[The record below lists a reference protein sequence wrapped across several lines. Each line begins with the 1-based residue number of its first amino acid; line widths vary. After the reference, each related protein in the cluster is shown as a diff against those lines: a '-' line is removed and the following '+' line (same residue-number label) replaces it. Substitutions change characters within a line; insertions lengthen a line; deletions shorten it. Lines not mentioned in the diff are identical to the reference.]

1 MLACRDLKVWYPIRR
16 GILNRVAGHVRAVDG
31 VSLSLPPGETLG
43 LVGESGCG
51 KTTLGR
57 ALVGLEK
64 PTAGAV
70 EWNGV
75 PFDSLKGKERR
86 HARRNL
92 QMVFQDPFSSLDPR
106 MSALEIVTEG
116 LEAYHL
122 YKPGESRREAALRL
136 LQEVGLGQEALYR
149 YPHEFSGG
157 QRQRLSIARALAL
170 EPEVLVCDEPVSA
183 LDVSVQAQVIR
194 LLAELQRKRGLSYL
208 FISHDL
214 SVVRLLARR
223 VAVMYLGRV
232 VEEGDAREVLVN
244 PLHPYTQALVSA
256 IPVPG
261 KSDPSRRILLQ
272 GELPSPS
279 HPPRGCPF
287 HTRCPRA
294 IPQCRECRPELAAV
308 EGGTRKVACV
318 RVSAGKESSASR
330 L

>member
-31 VSLSLPPGETLG
+31 VSLSLKPGETLG

-64 PTAGAV
+64 PTDGAV

-75 PFDSLKGKERR
+75 PFDALKGEQRR

-122 YKPGESRREAALRL
+122 YKPGESRQDAALRL
-136 LQEVGLGQEALYR
+136 LKEVGLGQEALYR

-194 LLAELQRKRGLSYL
+194 LLAELQESRGLSYL

-214 SVVRLLARR
+214 SVVRLLAQR

-232 VEEGDAREVLVN
+232 VEEGDAGQVLVN

-256 IPVPG
+256 IPIPG
-261 KSDPSRRILLQ
+261 KSDPTKRILLQ

-279 HPPRGCPF
+279 HPPKGCPF
-287 HTRCPRA
+287 HTRCPYA
-294 IPQCRECRPELAAV
+294 APQCRECRPELASV
-308 EGGTRKVACV
+308 EDGSRKVAC
-318 RVSAGKESSASR
+318 SR
-330 L
+330 FA